1 MKVNI
6 HISCDVYGVEVPHYV
21 YVLIEK
27 LYCLTFFNVDVS
39 QLMNVITVLLKF
51 VLTVISQ
58 LKTKIYM
65 GSQIILYQMFEY
77 DFDINELLI
86 CKSPLTPF

>member
-1 MKVNI
+1 M
-6 HISCDVYGVEVPHYV
+6 
-21 YVLIEK
+21 
-27 LYCLTFFNVDVS
+27 FAVS
-39 QLMNVITVLLKF
+39 QLMKVITVLLKF

-65 GSQIILYQMFEY
+65 GSQIILYQMFEN

-86 CKSPLTPF
+86 CKNPLTLL